1 MSQRHPFHTNLLNRR
16 KELGLTQEQL
26 ASRLNVSAQ
35 AVSKWERSNFPDTAL
50 LPMLAQALNISLD
63 ALFGIKTESAEPD
76 LEQLISDAIRAV
88 SEEKRSALFMRL
100 IYAALCACNPGFNAT
115 AQLRG
120 DYDKETFANLKSNY
134 DLAFARLNSDL
145 RYFCYLEIP
154 QDGINGYF
162 DDTLNMRRL
171 FRTLAD
177 EYAFPV
183 ISYIGSETR
192 NKMFSVAVI
201 AEKREIPEERVQWV
215 IDRLDRLGLV
225 WRVSADVGTG
235 ATVLY
240 SYTHKTPFTILLVL
254 AKSIT
259 NYIRFCDPDI
269 ETWKRGAFRDPDK
282 KDDAV
287 PQIAW
292 WDADEV

>member
-26 ASRLNVSAQ
+26 ASKLNVSAQ
-35 AVSKWERSNFPDTAL
+35 AVSKWERSSFPDTAL

-63 ALFGIKTESAEPD
+63 ALFGIKPESAEPAP
-76 LEQLISDAIRAV
+76 EQLITDAFRAV
-88 SEEKRSALFMRL
+88 SEENRPALFMHL
-100 IYAALCACNPGFNAT
+100 MYAALCACNQGADT
-115 AQLRG
+115 AARLRQ
-120 DYDKETFANLKSNY
+120 DYDKETFANLQS
-134 DLAFARLNSDL
+134 DHEIAIARLNRDL

-154 QDGINGYF
+154 QEGINGYF
-162 DDTLNMRRL
+162 DDTLSMRRL

-177 EYAFPV
+177 EYAFSV
-183 ISYIGSETR
+183 IQYIGSEVR
-192 NKMFSVAVI
+192 NKMFTVSVI
-201 AEKREIPEERVQWV
+201 AQKQNIPEERVQWV

-225 WRVSADVGTG
+225 WRVSADVGDG

-240 SYTHKTPFTILLVL
+240 AYTHETPFTILLVL

-259 NYIRFCDPDI
+259 NYIRFCDPNI
-269 ETWKRGAFRDPDK
+269 ETWKLGAFRDPEK
-282 KDDAV
+282 ADDTV

-292 WDADEV
+292 WDADEI